1 MQVLVTCL
9 FAAMFLQG
17 AHAVAGIAGASV
29 LGLVFLI
36 VGGVFDFPFTRTSLI
51 IRTRAAEATP
61 RIL

>member
-1 MQVLVTCL
+1 MSPQMSSHILLAMQVLVACL

-36 VGGVFDFPFTRTSLI
+36 VGGVLI
-51 IRTRAAEATP
+51 FHSREQA
-61 RIL
+61 